1 MSSFK
6 SGTLWHFASNFGN
19 TDPPGRPRSPFRKK
33 VVPHADVPRN
43 NHSMNSNITYV
54 VTDIEADGRVPGRN
68 SMLCLASV
76 ACDANG
82 REIASF
88 EANLRPLPGAVQNPD
103 TMKWW
108 ATEPEAWAYC
118 QQNQRDPADVMKE
131 YAGWLDGLPG
141 EKLFVAHPS
150 WFDFA
155 WVFRYLMTFVGE
167 RKFRLNPFDLLTYAH
182 ATTGWD
188 FETAHRRNWPEEWFG
203 GHLHS
208 HRAIDDARGYAAA
221 LARLLA
227 MNAELDRRNAG
238 IPPK

>member
-1 MSSFK
+1 MS
-6 SGTLWHFASNFGN
+6 AN
-19 TDPPGRPRSPFRKK
+19 T
-33 VVPHADVPRN
+33 
-43 NHSMNSNITYV
+43 TYI
-54 VTDIEADGRVPGRN
+54 VTDIEADGRVPGLN

-76 ACDANG
+76 ACDHTG
-82 REIASF
+82 RELSAF

-103 TMKWW
+103 TMQWW

-118 QQNQRDPADVMKE
+118 QQNQRDPAEVMKE
-131 YAGWLDGLPG
+131 YAAWLDSLPS

-150 WFDFA
+150 WFDFM
-155 WVFRYLMTFVGE
+155 WVFWYLMTFVGE
-167 RKFRLNPFDLLTYAH
+167 RKFKLNPFDLLTYAH

-188 FETAHRRNWPEEWFG
+188 FQTAHRRNWPDEWFG

-227 MNAELDRRNAG
+227 MNTKLDRQHAG